1 MYCIH
6 PAGRFNER
14 LVLSLASNPHC
25 LIMDDELNVLP
36 TSSLIRHIAPLPTAP
51 DGKLLNDPS
60 AAGQAELA
68 DLKDSL
74 TDTQPAGSLVR
85 TCVACLAGPAVLP
98 VLCEAM

>member
-1 MYCIH
+1 LP
-6 PAGRFNER
+6 PAARFNER

-36 TSSLIRHIAPLPTAP
+36 TSSLIRHIAPLPTAA
-51 DGKLLNDPS
+51 DGKLLHDPS

-85 TCVACLAGPAVLP
+85 TT
-98 VLCEAM
+98 

>member
-1 MYCIH
+1 
-6 PAGRFNER
+6 
-14 LVLSLASNPHC
+14 VLSLASNPHC

-36 TSSLIRHIAPLPTAP
+36 TSSLIRHIAPLPTGP

-74 TDTQPAGSLVR
+74 TDTQPAGSLVGSPAWIKSLH
-85 TCVACLAGPAVLP
+85 CVRVCSAVGFHSS
-98 VLCEAM
+98 C